1 MGTTACLRSSPG
13 KCSVWKLSLE
23 KAGTRAKLTLLGESW
38 VEAVKGTARRGAS
51 SRGKEERAP
60 VVHGLMNGRDG
71 KDGTPGGTSG
81 HTVHSPH

>member
-1 MGTTACLRSSPG
+1 MYDARQLVGWSASPIV
-13 KCSVWKLSLE
+13 S
-23 KAGTRAKLTLLGESW
+23 KLTLLGESW

-60 VVHGLMNGRDG
+60 VVHGLLNGRDG